1 METTMASDEIAG
13 TSADL
18 YDERTSTWARWV
30 RTIADPSSHMLVYGG
45 IALLLGGFGLLAL
58 GWARVAGLTDVWRQM
73 PYLVSAGFP
82 GLGLIM
88 TGLLVLNI
96 AAKRQDAAVRAQ
108 QMEQLT
114 EALHDLKRSMDDK

>member
-1 METTMASDEIAG
+1 MMDTAMALDDR
-13 TSADL
+13 TSA
-18 YDERTSTWARWV
+18 RTQPRWL
-30 RTIADPSSHMLVYGG
+30 RTIADPSSHLMTYGG
-45 IALLLGGFGLLAL
+45 IALLLAGFGLLAL

-73 PYLVSAGFP
+73 PYVVSAGFP

-108 QMEQLT
+108 QMAQLT
-114 EALHDLKRSMDDK
+114 EALADLKRDLRDAKDDR